1 PQWYSGQDGHKN
13 CKLWQPPREKACASV
28 EPVPPHDAR
37 AARRVGAG
45 CVCAVFCRNAGAE
58 QNQIWCVFSWAQK
71 EISAELLAADQT
83 LFSFS
88 EYERDER
95 QSAPTC

>member
-1 PQWYSGQDGHKN
+1 LSDVVTTKQSYLDLRRGTGGPS
-13 CKLWQPPREKACASV
+13 PRLRELRDVS
-28 EPVPPHDAR
+28 
-37 AARRVGAG
+37 AARSYSRVGAG

-58 QNQIWCVFSWAQK
+58 QNQIWRVFSWVQK
-71 EISAELLAADQT
+71 EISAELLAADQA